1 MVLMPRAGGKK
12 SPAALKGFVRRC
24 YRNLAVLVV
33 PLILPVFLFKP
44 FLLLLARFKAD
55 YIEFLPS
62 FGVFVILYAAGLLS
76 LAIIPMRSA
85 LYALEL
91 PRVDSYLEAAGVV
104 LMVVGG
110 IVLIPTYGYIGA
122 AIMALVVR
130 ALALVGLLAYG
141 IVKLRQLDA

>member
-1 MVLMPRAGGKK
+1 M
-12 SPAALKGFVRRC
+12 
-24 YRNLAVLVV
+24 
-33 PLILPVFLFKP
+33 
-44 FLLLLARFKAD
+44 
-55 YIEFLPS
+55 
-62 FGVFVILYAAGLLS
+62 LS

-104 LMVVGG
+104 LLVVGG

-130 ALALVGLLAYG
+130 AIALVGLLAYG